1 MSHVKIST
9 RVAEL
14 ITFTKE
20 KTLSNLSESVNRG
33 DIKISRD
40 DLSKISALVDLSISQ
55 GFTLGYQNVEAAI
68 KEALIDNRKK

>member
-20 KTLSNLSESVNRG
+20 KTLSNLSESVARG
-33 DIKISRD
+33 DIRVAKD
-40 DLSKISALVDLSISQ
+40 ELAKISALIDLSISQ
-55 GFTLGYQNVEAAI
+55 GFTLGYQNVEAAV
-68 KEALIDNRKK
+68 KEALSDNKK